1 MKKLFGVWMLL
12 CALCAFT
19 ACSDDDDDKL
29 PIEGLKIP
37 SFTTPVKPGESVTI
51 EGQGFTQ
58 ASEIW
63 FRALATRA
71 EKRADV
77 KATVTGVTASGITFT
92 APMVFGQQTVLL
104 KEAGKE
110 YTLGEMTFEEES
122 GGEEMAILPKKVMKI
137 AVLED
142 GNARSAAIY
151 TYKYD
156 NGAVTEIN
164 YFTENDNDNYICKY
178 KDGKV
183 SIAGTLNGSIEIKD
197 GKAVKMITADDF
209 ISEENTFSYTPAG
222 YLDYI
227 TTKWTEEGDSYTG
240 KETFGVVNGSITA
253 YREREDG
260 EEITSIDYEYG
271 DYTHLNNL
279 SIDLWS
285 ILTDCLHGS
294 DVGKV
299 FAFGLAGNRVKYL
312 PARLHEKDMDE
323 DEPDDFYLDFEYT
336 MNGEYMT
343 NIKLTDK
350 EGESPVDWEI
360 QIYYED

>member
-37 SFTTPVKPGESVTI
+37 SFTAPVKPGESVTI
-51 EGQGFTQ
+51 EGQGFTK

-71 EKRADV
+71 ENSGDV

-110 YTLGEMTFEEES
+110 YELGEMTFEEGTG
-122 GGEEMAILPKKVMKI
+122 GGEEVTLLPKKVMKI
-137 AVLED
+137 VVLEEGD
-142 GNARSAAIY
+142 TCSAAIY

-156 NGAVTEIN
+156 NGKVSEIN
-164 YFTENDNDNYICKY
+164 YFTEDDNYICKY
-178 KDGKV
+178 KDEKV
-183 SIAGTLNGSIEIKD
+183 NIAGTLNGSIEIKD

-222 YLDYI
+222 YLEYI
-227 TTKWTEEGDSYTG
+227 TTKWTEEGDSYTA
-240 KETFGVVNGSITA
+240 KETLGVVNGSITS
-253 YREREDG
+253 YREKEDG

-271 DYTHLNNL
+271 DYTHMNNL

-294 DVGKV
+294 DLGEV

-312 PARLHEKDMDE
+312 PARLCEKDME
-323 DEPDDFYLDFEYT
+323 EEEPDDFYLDFEYT
-336 MNGEYMT
+336 MNGEYIT
-343 NIKLTDK
+343 NIKLIDQ
-350 EGESPVDWEI
+350 EGELPVDWEI

>member
-1 MKKLFGVWMLL
+1 MEKR
-12 CALCAFT
+12 
-19 ACSDDDDDKL
+19 
-29 PIEGLKIP
+29 

-51 EGQGFTQ
+51 EGQGLTQ

-137 AVLED
+137 VVLED
-142 GNARSAAIY
+142 GNARSAATY

-156 NGAVTEIN
+156 NATVAEIN
-164 YFTENDNDNYICKY
+164 YFTENDNYICKY

-209 ISEENTFSYTPAG
+209 IFEENTFSYT
-222 YLDYI
+222 LD
-227 TTKWTEEGDSYTG
+227 TWTILRRNGRKREIPIQERKHLVWSMVVLLLTG
-240 KETFGVVNGSITA
+240 RGKTA
-253 YREREDG
+253 KR
-260 EEITSIDYEYG
+260 
-271 DYTHLNNL
+271 
-279 SIDLWS
+279 
-285 ILTDCLHGS
+285 
-294 DVGKV
+294 
-299 FAFGLAGNRVKYL
+299 
-312 PARLHEKDMDE
+312 
-323 DEPDDFYLDFEYT
+323 
-336 MNGEYMT
+336 
-343 NIKLTDK
+343 
-350 EGESPVDWEI
+350 
-360 QIYYED
+360 